1 MVSLS
6 APIGHP
12 ETRALLCTSVQR
24 GGRSVRYK
32 RLQKKSKLH
41 PLHSLVESAGTG
53 LPCTA
58 TLWSRKTEH
67 LASSR
72 ARIETDPPCTCA

>member
-6 APIGHP
+6 APVGHP
-12 ETRALLCTSVQR
+12 ETRALLSTSVQR

-41 PLHSLVESAGTG
+41 RVALCG
-53 LPCTA
+53 
-58 TLWSRKTEH
+58 
-67 LASSR
+67 
-72 ARIETDPPCTCA
+72 